1 MHSTTDRA
9 SDIHPPWSWLACLEG
24 QQDMDQ
30 PSLGDKS
37 CTKPWKGLQDVE
49 ESAQLKNV
57 AHAGISLTSSPIFS
71 SSQ

>member
-1 MHSTTDRA
+1 
-9 SDIHPPWSWLACLEG
+9 
-24 QQDMDQ
+24 MDQ